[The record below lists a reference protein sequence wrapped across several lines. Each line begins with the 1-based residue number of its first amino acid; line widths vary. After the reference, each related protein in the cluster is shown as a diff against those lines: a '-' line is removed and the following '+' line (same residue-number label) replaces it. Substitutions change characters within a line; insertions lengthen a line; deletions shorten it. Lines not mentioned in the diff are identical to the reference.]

1 MTARV
6 NGLSGDINAD
16 EAPHVQI
23 GRRMVH
29 PMETGSPRRKVG
41 PVNQQSADRNEGMS
55 KSMRDELTELSKQVV
70 QLQFQ
75 LSLALL
81 KLKQRPLQQQ
91 QPTNDNWAA

>member
-1 MTARV
+1 
-6 NGLSGDINAD
+6 
-16 EAPHVQI
+16 
-23 GRRMVH
+23 
-29 PMETGSPRRKVG
+29 
-41 PVNQQSADRNEGMS
+41 MS